1 MPLLP
6 AWFRPVLT
14 SVVAVAVLLA
24 AAPVA
29 VLAVGPV
36 GHTAQLVGLG
46 VGRKGHAVEHRLVR
60 HGGAP
65 ALGRGQRGHE
75 VQE

>member
-1 MPLLP
+1 M
-6 AWFRPVLT
+6 LT

-36 GHTAQLVGLG
+36 GHAAELVGLG
-46 VGRKGHAVEHRLVR
+46 VGRKGHAIEHRLVR

-75 VQE
+75 VQK